1 MKVAVKNKNNNM
13 SVYLKIKVAQAKLLL
28 DKAKREMYK
37 LAVAVVIAEFILVTG
52 YAIGESRGLF
62 DRFKSSNP
70 LVIENVH
77 AQIGLPKEANNPL
90 GDRNDTFQDCYGAI
104 DSFAGEYG
112 AYTELGRRI
121 VEKESGG
128 KERAENQ
135 GSTATGCF
143 QFVIGTWRTYGKQ
156 LWGDDFYSKNV
167 YNAKDNVELGL
178 WAISQFGTKDWRASG
193 F

>member
-1 MKVAVKNKNNNM
+1 MKFAVKNKNNNM
-13 SVYLKIKVAQAKLLL
+13 SVYFKVKVAQAKLFLE
-28 DKAKREMYK
+28 KAKREVYK

-62 DRFKSSNP
+62 DRFKSSP

-77 AQIGLPKEANNPL
+77 AQTRLSEPANNPAR
-90 GDRNDTFQDCYGAI
+90 DKNDDVSDCFGAI
-104 DSFAGEYG
+104 DSFVDEYG
-112 AYTELGRRI
+112 SYTELGRRI
-121 VEKESGG
+121 VAKESGG
-128 KERAENQ
+128 KERAENP

-143 QFVIGTWRTYGKQ
+143 QFLTGTWRTYGKQ
-156 LWGDDFYSKNV
+156 LWGDEFYSKNV